1 MDRENYKARYEEL
14 HEIFD
19 QLLSAHQQV
28 LIEIG
33 ELRTENGILMSI
45 PATLSHLIRYAEPSN
60 PMLRA
65 TGFKK

>member
-33 ELRTENGILMSI
+33 ELRTENGILKSILGKQGIEI
-45 PATLSHLIRYAEPSN
+45 PARYDD
-60 PMLRA
+60 
-65 TGFKK
+65 F

>member
-1 MDRENYKARYEEL
+1 MDIENYKARYEEL

-33 ELRTENGILMSI
+33 ELRTENGILKSI
-45 PATLSHLIRYAEPSN
+45 LDKQGIELPARYDD
-60 PMLRA
+60 
-65 TGFKK
+65 F